1 MKNLSKI
8 LLLCAAFVLT
18 WSCSKVE
25 DIVTLNSAAT
35 LSASLSTPTLV
46 LLKDNAD
53 KDAFTISW
61 TKPEYG
67 FDAAPTYTILVD
79 KKGNNFAKPYVVSV
93 GGDLKKTFKT
103 LEFNNTVTT
112 QLGLAPNVATD
123 LDVKVESLLGAAT
136 KFTSTIMT
144 LKTTAYVEKFDP
156 STSWGVVGDATP
168 GGWNGPDLPMYK
180 VPNVPNNLVAYVS
193 LNAGQIKFRRNN
205 DWAVNLGSSLS
216 IEPDSALVGS
226 LAAGGK
232 NLGVRKGIYKITVD
246 TTANKYKIETFTW
259 GIVGSATAN
268 GWNGPDQAMTYD
280 PVADVWRAVV
290 TVIDGDIKFRQ
301 NNDWANNFGA
311 ATGADGD
318 PILAAGAL
326 AAGGK
331 NLGVKKG
338 TYLITLNL
346 SNAAA
351 PKYTFVAF
359 KPWGLVGDAT
369 PNGWN
374 GPDVQFTYDFN
385 TKKWFLNNVVLI
397 AGQVKF
403 RENNAWDNNFGATG
417 TVEPAPIGTGGTLAA
432 GGKNFGVAA
441 GTWSFELDL
450 NDAANPKYKATK
462 K

>member
-1 MKNLSKI
+1 MKSLSK
-8 LLLCAAFVLT
+8 LLLLSAAFIFAWGCT
-18 WSCSKVE
+18 KVE

-35 LSASLSTPTLV
+35 LTASLSTPTLV

-53 KDAFTISW
+53 KDALTVTW

-67 FDAAPTYTILVD
+67 FDAAPSYSILVD

-93 GGDLKKTFKT
+93 GGDLKKVFKT
-103 LEFNNTVTT
+103 LEFNNTVTN
-112 QLGLAPNVATD
+112 QLGLAANVATD
-123 LDVKVESLLGAAT
+123 LEVKVEGLLGSST
-136 KFTSTIMT
+136 KFTSTIMS

-156 STSWGVVGDATP
+156 SSSWGVVGDATP
-168 GGWNGPDLPMYK
+168 NGWNGPDMPMYRSPD
-180 VPNVPNNLVAYVS
+180 VTNTLVAYVS
-193 LNAGQIKFRRNN
+193 LLDGQIKFRRNN
-205 DWAVNLGSSLS
+205 DWAVNLGSSGTV
-216 IEPDSALVGS
+216 EPDLTPAGT
-226 LAAGGK
+226 LAANGK
-232 NLGVRKGIYKITVD
+232 NLGVKKGLYKITVD
-246 TTANKYKIETFTW
+246 TIANKYKVEAFTW
-259 GIVGSATAN
+259 GLVGSATAN
-268 GWNGPDQAMTYD
+268 GWTGPDQPMTYD
-280 PVADVWRAVV
+280 PVTGIWGAVV
-290 TVIDGDIKFRQ
+290 TLVDGDIKFRQ
-301 NNDWANNFGA
+301 NNDWANNYGA

-346 SNAAA
+346 TNATA
-351 PKYTFVAF
+351 PKYTFVAI

-374 GPDVQFTYDFN
+374 GPDVPFVYNFI
-385 TKKWFLNNVVLI
+385 TKKWVINSVVLTG
-397 AGQVKF
+397 AQVKF
-403 RENNAWDNNFGATG
+403 RENNDWANNFGATG
-417 TVEPAPIGTGGTLAA
+417 TVEPAPIGTGGALAA

-450 NDAANPKYKATK
+450 TDAANPKYKATK

>member
-1 MKNLSKI
+1 
-8 LLLCAAFVLT
+8 
-18 WSCSKVE
+18 
-25 DIVTLNSAAT
+25 
-35 LSASLSTPTLV
+35 
-46 LLKDNAD
+46 LKDNAD

-67 FDAAPTYTILVD
+67 FDAAPTYTIFID

-93 GGDLKKTFKT
+93 GGDLKRVFKT
-103 LEFNNTVTT
+103 LEFNNTVTN

-123 LDVKVESLLGAAT
+123 LDVKVEGLLGAAT
-136 KFTSTIMT
+136 KFTSTIMS

-156 STSWGVVGDATP
+156 TTTWGVVGDATP
-168 GGWNGPDLPMYK
+168 NGWNGPDMPMYK
-180 VPNVPNNLVAYVS
+180 SGVANTLVAYVT
-193 LNAGQIKFRRNN
+193 LNDGQIKFRRNN
-205 DWAVNLGSSLS
+205 DWAVNLGSSGTV
-216 IEPDSALVGS
+216 EPDPLPTGT
-226 LAAGGK
+226 LAANGK
-232 NLGVRKGIYKITVD
+232 NLGVKKGIYKITVD

-259 GIVGSATAN
+259 GIVGDATAN
-268 GWNGPDQAMTYD
+268 SWNGPDQAMTYD
-280 PVADVWRAVV
+280 PVADVWRAVI
-290 TVIDGDIKFRQ
+290 TVVDGQIKFRQ
-301 NNDWANNFGA
+301 NNDWANNYGA

-331 NLGVKKG
+331 NFGVKKG
-338 TYLITLNL
+338 TYLVTLNL
-346 SNAAA
+346 SNPAA
-351 PKYTFVAF
+351 PKYTFAAF

-385 TKKWFLNNVVLI
+385 TKKWNLNNVVLT
-397 AGQVKF
+397 AAQVKF
-403 RENNAWDNNFGATG
+403 RENNDWANNFGAAG
-417 TVEPAPIGTGGTLAA
+417 TVEPAPIGTGGALVA